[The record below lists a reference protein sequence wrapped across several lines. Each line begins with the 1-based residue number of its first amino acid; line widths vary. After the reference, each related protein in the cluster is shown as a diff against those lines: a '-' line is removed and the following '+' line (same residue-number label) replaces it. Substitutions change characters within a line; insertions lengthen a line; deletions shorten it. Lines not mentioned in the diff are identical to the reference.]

1 MKKLFSTLL
10 LISVFTII
18 AQTAYS
24 QGFPYHLYDT
34 RTMAELAELNSVAEK
49 TQVIGKTQI
58 AISAEPFYSAV
69 RLEYAGESR
78 KLSER
83 KLGFYKIWAASLN
96 VKSSNTNY
104 NVLDIIKTEYLF
116 KECGKEYWITVQTP
130 AANDFPK
137 DMKKGDRITLYM
149 MVVGGMKFD
158 KEDWDYMYLT
168 NSFKIY
174 Q

>member
-1 MKKLFSTLL
+1 MKNILSIALLFIV
-10 LISVFTII
+10 ISFV

-24 QGFPYHLYDT
+24 QGFPYHLYAP
-34 RTMAELAELNSVAEK
+34 RTMAELTELNSVAEK
-49 TQVIGKTQI
+49 TQTIGKTQI
-58 AISAEPFYSAV
+58 AISAKPFYSAV

-83 KLGFYKIWAASLN
+83 KLAFYKIWATALN
-96 VKSSNTNY
+96 VGSSNTDF
-104 NVLDIIKTEYLF
+104 NVLDIIQKEYLF
-116 KECGKEYWITVQTP
+116 RECGKEYWLTVSTP

-137 DMKKGDRITLYM
+137 ELKKGDKITLYLM
-149 MVVGGMKFD
+149 MAGGTKFD
-158 KEDWDYMYLT
+158 KEDWNYMYLT

>member
-10 LISVFTII
+10 LISVFIII

-24 QGFPYHLYDT
+24 QGFPYHLYAT
-34 RTMAELAELNSVAEK
+34 RTMAELAELNSAAEQ

-69 RLEYAGESR
+69 RLEYVGESR

-83 KLGFYKIWAASLN
+83 KLGFYKIWTASLN
-96 VKSSNTNY
+96 IKSSNTNF
-104 NVLDIIKTEYLF
+104 NPLDIIKTEYLF

-137 DMKKGDRITLYM
+137 NMKKGDRITLYM

>member
-1 MKKLFSTLL
+1 MKKLFSALL
-10 LISVFTII
+10 LIFVFTII

-34 RTMAELAELNSVAEK
+34 RTMAELTELNSVAEK
-49 TQVIGKTQI
+49 TQVIGITQI
-58 AISAEPFYSAV
+58 TISAKPFYSAV

-96 VKSSNTNY
+96 IKSSNTNFDP
-104 NVLDIIKTEYLF
+104 LDLIKTEYLF

-158 KEDWDYMYLT
+158 KEAWDYMYLT
-168 NSFKIY
+168 NSFKVY